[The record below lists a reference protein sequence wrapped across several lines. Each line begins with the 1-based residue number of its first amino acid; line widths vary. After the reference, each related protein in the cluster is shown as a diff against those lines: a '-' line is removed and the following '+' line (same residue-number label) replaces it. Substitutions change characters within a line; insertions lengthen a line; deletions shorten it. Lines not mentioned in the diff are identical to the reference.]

1 VERLVEETNRE
12 LATYAR
18 IKRFAL
24 LPAPLTEAA
33 GAGILFSRRVVDRQ
47 RVPDNACSSCSSSPS

>member
-33 GAGILFSRRVVDRQ
+33 GELTPSLKIRRAVVARKY
-47 RVPDNACSSCSSSPS
+47 RELLESLYR